1 MLNIALLSI
10 CTMAGVTIGLWWVGL
25 KYPNTKPLWVITLAK
40 FAAPALMLA
49 GIGGALEFSGNVG
62 VSSPLFW
69 AMYVLFFSSLGIAQ
83 YLSPARPDE
92 LSIADLGRLARDRGW
107 NFSDHARNEVTD
119 FQNAL
124 RAAAAKG
131 PEHGGLVIAGR
142 ENGYEYPELHKD
154 LWPCSRIPA
163 EHFKRALI
171 NAGHNF
177 PDGDNFLISTMFI
190 SGNRRGTFRDLVV
203 LDRHKAIKWV
213 KSINGWRGGAQE
225 AARIESQRRA
235 LRSGPGHG

>member
-10 CTMAGVTIGLWWVGL
+10 CTMAGVTIGLWWLGVR
-25 KYPNTKPLWVITLAK
+25 YPNTKPLWVLTLAK
-40 FAAPALMLA
+40 FAAPALIFA
-49 GIGGALEFSGNVG
+49 GMGGALEYSGHAG
-62 VSSPLFW
+62 VNTPAFW
-69 AMYVLFFSSLGIAQ
+69 AIYVLGFCCFGIAH
-83 YLSPARPDE
+83 YLLPTPPDE
-92 LSIADLGRLARDRGW
+92 ISISDLGKLARDRGW

-131 PEHGGLVIAGR
+131 PEHGGLVLAGR
-142 ENGYEYPELHKD
+142 ENCYEYPELHKD
-154 LWPCSRIPA
+154 LWPCSPIQA

-190 SGNRRGTFRDLVV
+190 SGNRRGTF
-203 LDRHKAIKWV
+203 AI
-213 KSINGWRGGAQE
+213 S
-225 AARIESQRRA
+225 
-235 LRSGPGHG
+235 